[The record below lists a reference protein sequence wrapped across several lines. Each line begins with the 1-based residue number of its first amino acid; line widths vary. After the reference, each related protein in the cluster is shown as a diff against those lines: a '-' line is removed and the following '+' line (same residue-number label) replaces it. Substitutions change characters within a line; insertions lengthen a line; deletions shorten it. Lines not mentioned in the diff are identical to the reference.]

1 MMFYDGSVT
10 CRLDV
15 RYRLPTARTGW
26 NCKLK
31 YDFGWEFNSHQS
43 SGDSTLP
50 LGQAHTDSYRRLNP
64 CPHASGELTSL
75 EH

>member
-15 RYRLPTARTGW
+15 RYPLPTTVTGS
-26 NCKLK
+26 NCKLP
-31 YDFGWEFNSHQS
+31 YDFGWEFNSHPS
-43 SGDSTLP
+43 SGDFTSL
-50 LGQAHTDSYRRLNP
+50 LGQVHTNPYRRFNP
-64 CPHASGELTSL
+64 CPHAIGELTSL